1 MTKAQARIQVRVD
14 QDVKEQSEEILGKI
28 GISMSDLIN
37 MTLRRV
43 IYERRIPFDTAV
55 ENGADNLDLKIDYN
69 DPNLPECMRIRT
81 EEELIEH
88 LQKATECNLEHP
100 ETYTI
105 DEMKQ
110 QLNKRYGLQV

>member
-81 EEELIEH
+81 EEELDAFLEKRIREDTDAPTYSIEEV
-88 LQKATECNLEHP
+88 A
-100 ETYTI
+100 
-105 DEMKQ
+105 Q
-110 QLNKRYGLQV
+110 QCGVRL